1 MTHCS
6 VLFTELKLFWPRI
19 VLKINRTV
27 RYMILRMCRPIFS
40 LGLPSTLPSVLFS
53 KAHHCG
59 DQTQSCWTDKGRL
72 WKPFSLIVYPSV
84 SLSTKHTIQPQGFVP
99 AELHVIGVTGHT
111 CNQGPMNNPLPLS
124 RPTVHPF
131 CPCSR
136 HSRGF
141 VWDPSGPLW
150 GDSCPPLFTRTA
162 SEVADALSR
171 G

>member
-40 LGLPSTLPSVLFS
+40 LGLPSTLPSVQFS
-53 KAHHCG
+53 KAHHCVETRHSHVGLIRG
-59 DQTQSCWTDKGRL
+59 D
-72 WKPFSLIVYPSV
+72 YENPSV

-111 CNQGPMNNPLPLS
+111 CNQGPPWYNLWITPSLFQDPLCTPFVRAQGIPGDLYGIPLTLCGAI
-124 RPTVHPF
+124 PVPL
-131 CPCSR
+131 CSP
-136 HSRGF
+136 GQ
-141 VWDPSGPLW
+141 L
-150 GDSCPPLFTRTA
+150 LK
-162 SEVADALSR
+162 
-171 G
+171 